1 VVLGLVIDPVRSF
14 ALARS
19 WIRFSCIMD
28 FVSSRILDLRGVIL
42 LVVLTRFCFQ
52 VATPQI

>member
-1 VVLGLVIDPVRSF
+1 
-14 ALARS
+14 
-19 WIRFSCIMD
+19 MD